1 MSDARYA
8 RGYNKRLQQHRI
20 WLREPSSYTAAAA
33 AAAVAVARSF
43 EFQQS
48 ILGVYKSTVSYQN

>member
-1 MSDARYA
+1 MHAVH
-8 RGYNKRLQQHRI
+8 GGTKRLQQHRI
-20 WLREPSSYTAAAA
+20 LLREPSSYTA

-48 ILGVYKSTVSYQN
+48 ILGVLNQHTQFRARSSRE